1 MTRRSGRL
9 ALLALAALALGSCS
23 SGPVAGDL
31 TISLVTP
38 NSDDGAIVVRV
49 TAAESKEISSAIQV
63 CSGCRLFMEKPSATE
78 VRAVLTG
85 DLVAGPLLR
94 IAVTDTKEPSSYTA
108 QITGVASRTYQVR
121 SASGYSL
128 TVGQ

>member
-1 MTRRSGRL
+1 MTRRVAGLGLLAVL
-9 ALLALAALALGSCS
+9 ALLSGSC
-23 SGPVAGDL
+23 SGPVAGEL

-49 TAAESKEISSAIQV
+49 TASESKEITSAMV
-63 CSGCRLFMEKPSATE
+63 ACGGCRIFMEQPSATE
-78 VRAVLTG
+78 LRAVVTG
-85 DLVAGPLLR
+85 DLAAGPLVR
-94 IAVTDTKEPSSYTA
+94 VSVTDTKQPSSYTA
-108 QITGVASRTYQVR
+108 QITAVAGRTFQVR